1 MKIKEKVPYIT
12 KTIFYFYIF
21 IKIAL
26 TNTIKAM
33 TMTNTESPISNHN
46 DFVFRDINPL

>member
-21 IKIAL
+21 IKMAL
-26 TNTIKAM
+26 KIFFL
-33 TMTNTESPISNHN
+33 SDYYPIPHQ
-46 DFVFRDINPL
+46 